1 MKNLQDTLS
10 IQERLT
16 APTPKFFQI
25 IQVIG
30 VVLAAVSGALIY
42 LQENGI
48 ILPDVLLWV
57 ADKATLVSGII
68 ATLISQLTV
77 DFKKITK

>member
-1 MKNLQDTLS
+1 MKNIQDTLS
-10 IQERLT
+10 IQERI
-16 APTPKFFQI
+16 ASPTPKFFQI

-30 VVLAAVSGALIY
+30 VVLAAVSGALMY

-48 ILPDVLLWV
+48 VLPDVLVWV
-57 ADKATLVSGII
+57 ADKATMVSGII

-77 DFKKITK
+77 DLKKIGK